1 MYPIKANLGRVD
13 SKKRCC
19 MARDSRDPRL
29 KSKRGNIKK
38 TIPGSKNI
46 RSRRQVKNSL
56 LLGALMSV
64 SGFIKILLK
73 LIFHFFIGWAFRG
86 GVVIIIILA
95 GTVFYYKVNLPAISD
110 MLDARAKGS
119 VLLLDKNK
127 DIFAWRGE
135 QFGAIA
141 KADNISIHLKNAILA
156 VEDKRFYG
164 HFGVSP
170 RGIAGAIRINLSEGR
185 GALSGHGGS
194 TITQQTAKLL
204 CLGKP
209 YKAKDW
215 KSESQ
220 YEANCR
226 QSSLW
231 RKIKE
236 ALFAIALELEFTK
249 DEIMTLYL
257 NRVFLGAGSRGFQ
270 AASQRYFNK
279 SASNLNPAEAAMLA
293 GLLVAPSRYAP
304 TNNLSK
310 SQNRASFILNLMEQ
324 QGLLSSD
331 LTRYY
336 KNNPA
341 KLSIKASQKAGGH
354 FADWVMQSAP
364 YFFTRKTT
372 EDVIIET
379 TFDPKIQKAAEKAL
393 GYIFEKKVDPKSK
406 AQAAIVIMSPNGA
419 VRAMV
424 GGRQL
429 QVLGAFN
436 RSTQALRQPGSA
448 FKPIVYA
455 AALEQGY
462 RPNDLIRDEPFTI
475 KIPGSGTWSPQNYKK
490 KFNGVV
496 SLTDA
501 LAKSLNI
508 PAIKLSQ
515 RIGLDTVG
523 QISVALGINNKFST
537 NPAVALG
544 VAETTLLDLTN
555 AYAIILNDGIKLQ
568 PYGLKK
574 LSLDTGVSFSNK
586 HLPSEKERVLSSE
599 TAHNIIYMLEK
610 AVSEGTGKNA
620 SFPNWEAAGKTG
632 TTQDSRDAWFI
643 GFTSQ
648 YIAGVWIGYD
658 NNQPLTGVNGGT
670 LPAEIWSLIMDEIH
684 KDIKPKLL
692 PMTKKK
698 LAFFPNMVDAGY
710 EPKQNLGEAS
720 LIDKLLLTIFG
731 EK

>member
-1 MYPIKANLGRVD
+1 
-13 SKKRCC
+13 
-19 MARDSRDPRL
+19 MARDSRNPSL
-29 KSKRGNIKK
+29 KTKRGVTQKI
-38 TIPGSKNI
+38 IPGSKNI

-56 LLGALMSV
+56 LLSTLMSV
-64 SGFIKILLK
+64 SGFMKLLLK
-73 LIFHFFIGWAFRG
+73 LIFRFFIGWAFRG
-86 GVVIIIILA
+86 AVVILIIIS
-95 GTVFYYKVNLPAISD
+95 GTVFYYKINLPAIND

-135 QFGAIA
+135 QFGEIA
-141 KADNISIHLKNAILA
+141 QADSISIHLKNAILA

-170 RGIAGAIRINLSEGR
+170 RGIAGAIRINLREGR

-204 CLGKP
+204 CLGNP
-209 YKAKDW
+209 YQAKNW

-220 YEANCR
+220 YEASCR
-226 QSSLW
+226 QNSLW

-249 DEIMTLYL
+249 DEIITLYL

-304 TNNLSK
+304 TNDLSK
-310 SQNRASFILNLMEQ
+310 SRNRANIILSLMEQ
-324 QGLLSSD
+324 QGFLSSD
-331 LTRYY
+331 LTKYY

-341 KLSIKASQKAGGH
+341 ELSIKASQKAGGH

-364 YFFTRKTT
+364 HFFTRKTT

-379 TFDPKIQKAAEKAL
+379 TFDPKIQEAAEKAL
-393 GYIFEKKVDPKSK
+393 GYIFKKKVDPKSK

-419 VRAMV
+419 VRSMV

-448 FKPIVYA
+448 FKPFVYA

-462 RPNDLIRDEPFTI
+462 RPNDLIRDEPLAI

-490 KFNGVV
+490 EFKGVV

-501 LAKSLNI
+501 LSQSLNI

-515 RIGLDTVG
+515 RVGLDSVG
-523 QISVALGINNKFST
+523 KISVALGINNKISM

-544 VAETTLLDLTN
+544 VSETTLLDLTN
-555 AYAIILNDGIKLQ
+555 AYATILNDGIKVQ

-574 LSLDTGVSFSNK
+574 LSLDTGTSFSNK
-586 HLPSEKERVLSSE
+586 HLPSEKERVVSSE

-610 AVSEGTGKNA
+610 AVSDGTGKKA
-620 SFPNWEAAGKTG
+620 SFSHWEAAGKTG
-632 TTQDSRDAWFI
+632 TTQDARDAWFI
-643 GFTSQ
+643 GFTSE

-658 NNQPLTGVNGGT
+658 NNQPLTGVSGGS

-684 KDIKPKLL
+684 QDIKPKPL
-692 PMTKKK
+692 PMTKRK
-698 LAFFPNMVDAGY
+698 LAFIPNIVDSNY
-710 EPKQNLGEAS
+710 EPKRKLIGVG